1 MVIPPTETTELGNSK
16 AIINE
21 KNNYQASLGFY
32 WGVYFNTKKKEIGGS
47 NVGVVARKVKLCK
60 MIVQYVEENLVGKI
74 LQNKNREGI
83 VAAAPVVV
91 LT

>member
-1 MVIPPTETTELGNSK
+1 M
-16 AIINE
+16 
-21 KNNYQASLGFY
+21 
-32 WGVYFNTKKKEIGGS
+32 
-47 NVGVVARKVKLCK
+47 GVVARKVKLCK